1 MSQRIVARFC
11 IYFIPLSDIIIPPFS
26 SKVSR
31 TIFMKIFHEK
41 IEKIV
46 NERLAFKS
54 IIFTPV
60 YWIEGERF
68 LFKSNDSNKILI
80 LKKNNKYCFYITM
93 IRSYDEIFSFIQDFN
108 LGSELELF
116 NGKIV
121 IENLSLEFKT
131 FENIKIEDKEL
142 IKINFRTPVLISFPK
157 GWIKLNKKIPI
168 RHSLFPIPS
177 FMIHGLA
184 EHWNIHAPDDLKI
197 PNMAKLRAYSN
208 YSLVEQD
215 YDVKP
220 ITVIYDEKREP
231 RGFIGW
237 VLYKHRKLNQELDN
251 HIIRLLDY
259 ANYVGIGRSR
269 SIGFGVVKVEPK

>member
-1 MSQRIVARFC
+1 MSQRIIARFC
-11 IYFIPLSDIIIPPFS
+11 IYFIPLSNIIIPPFS

-31 TIFMKIFHEK
+31 TIFMRIFHEK

-54 IIFTPV
+54 IIFTPI
-60 YWIEGERF
+60 YWIEGEKF
-68 LFKSNDSNKILI
+68 LFKSNDSNKILM
-80 LKKNNKYCFYITM
+80 LKENNEYCFYVTM
-93 IRSYDEIFSFIQDFN
+93 VRNYDEIFSFIQDFN
-108 LGSELELF
+108 LGSKLELF

-121 IENLSLEFKT
+121 IENLSLEFKS
-131 FENIKIEDKEL
+131 FKDMKIEDKEL

-157 GWIKLNKKIPI
+157 GWIKLNKKIPA

-177 FMIHGLA
+177 FIIHGLA
-184 EHWNIHAPDDLKI
+184 EHWNIYAPDDLKI
-197 PNMAKLRAYSN
+197 PNVAKLRAYSN

-220 ITVIYDEKREP
+220 ITVIYDEKRKP